1 MMYRVTHRTS
11 PAYPSYWSTTDIEA
25 DSLSCG
31 MNGALFLNRKT
42 GRKIKEKA
50 PFDGGE
56 LVDEMETVAVY
67 ARAWWTKAELI
78 DGPARPET
86 VDRVNAGRET
96 ESDGAAT

>member
-67 ARAWWTKAELI
+67 ARAWWTKAELLGNPGRLEPKGS
-78 DGPARPET
+78 D
-86 VDRVNAGRET
+86 NAPRN
-96 ESDGAAT
+96 